1 MTDPRHLALIHAE
14 IDGELDAGGRAELA
28 RSLLAAPDIRALRE
42 DLRRVC
48 AAVEA
53 LPQVEPPAR
62 LVEGVLAALPRK
74 GQPTRSWWSAPGW
87 RYAALVAGVLIAG
100 IVMFESAGGPQPAR
114 NDVAG
119 TVAAARLSAPVDSVR
134 LEGPAVSGRVS
145 LYRDAAGLSLG
156 FELTATGPVDAL
168 IASNG
173 HVLRVNELR
182 SQGSPTIVPLSGF
195 GTASQEVDVTLLKA
209 GHQIANTTLRVSKG
223 P

>member
-1 MTDPRHLALIHAE
+1 VIDPRHLALVHAE
-14 IDGELDAGGRAELA
+14 IDDELDAEERAELA
-28 RSLLAAPDIRALRE
+28 RCLLAVPEARALRE

-48 AAVEA
+48 GAVES
-53 LPQVEPPAR
+53 LPQLEPPAQ
-62 LVEGVLAALPRK
+62 LAEGVFAALPRN
-74 GQPTRSWWSAPGW
+74 TRRTESWWSAPGW
-87 RYAALVAGVLIAG
+87 RYAALVAGVLVAG
-100 IVMFESAGGPQPAR
+100 IVMFETAGGPQPAR
-114 NDVAG
+114 TEVAG
-119 TVAAARLSAPVDSVR
+119 TVAAARQAEPVDSVR
-134 LEGPAVSGRVS
+134 LEGAAVSGRVS

-182 SQGSPTIVPLSGF
+182 SQGPPTVVPLSGF

-209 GHQIANTTLRVSKG
+209 GRQIASTTLRVSRG